1 MGAAPGREA
10 GTREGPCTH
19 GSAPSARSAPEDAD
33 GALPGGE
40 SAPCPASRARQ
51 GPGERPPCRR
61 ARKADAPKDP
71 DTRSPGHPAAT
82 RHRHRPPIRPANPSP
97 PGLRPPQARTE
108 APKPPE
114 KPWER
119 PPAAKPE
126 PSKAT
131 TAEAPSPQP
140 TKAPEPKSAEPKP
153 AEPKAEAPKPSAP
166 TQEAP
171 TSKSGLF
178 SRLRKGLS
186 KTSSTLT
193 EGMSGLVMGKKAI
206 DDELLEE
213 LETRLLMADVGIEAT
228 EEILD
233 NLTTRVA
240 RKELKDA
247 EALVKALEA
256 AMVDV
261 LEPVQA
267 PLKID
272 RDHKPYVILVLGING
287 SGKTTTIGKLTHRLR
302 SQGLSVMLAAGDT
315 FRAAAVEQLQ
325 TWGERNQA
333 PVISQ
338 GKGADSASVIYDG
351 LQAAKSR
358 GMDVLIADTAGRL
371 HTQTNLMDELKKVK
385 RVVQRLE
392 PDAPHEILLV
402 VDGGTGQNALNQA
415 QDFDLAMGVT
425 GIAVTKLDGT
435 AKGGILFAMAQKV
448 GIPVRFIGVGESI
461 EDLREF
467 DAKDFARALLSDG
480 AQKE

>member
-1 MGAAPGREA
+1 MAKAPPARHPEPGKA
-10 GTREGPCTH
+10 PA
-19 GSAPSARSAPEDAD
+19 SAP
-33 GALPGGE
+33 
-40 SAPCPASRARQ
+40 PAAEPARQ
-51 GPGERPPCRR
+51 TPPKTPTPEARATQPPPAPAPSPDQ
-61 ARKADAPKDP
+61 ARKPE
-71 DTRSPGHPAAT
+71 
-82 RHRHRPPIRPANPSP
+82 PS
-97 PGLRPPQARTE
+97 RTQPPQARTE

-153 AEPKAEAPKPSAP
+153 AEPKAEALKPSAP

-193 EGMSGLVMGKKAI
+193 EGMAGLVMGKKAI

-385 RVVQRLE
+385 RVIQRLE